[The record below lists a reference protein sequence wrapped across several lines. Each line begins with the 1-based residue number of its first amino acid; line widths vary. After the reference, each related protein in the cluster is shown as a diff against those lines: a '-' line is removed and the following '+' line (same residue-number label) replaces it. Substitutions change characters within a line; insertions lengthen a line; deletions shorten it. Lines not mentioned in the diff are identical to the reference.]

1 MYFEYP
7 MNDLKKFY
15 LMVAVA
21 PFTPPPLFSCT
32 FRTVIFEMSRFHL
45 TYIYMFPETLFPGS
59 TPARI

>member
-1 MYFEYP
+1 
-7 MNDLKKFY
+7 MNDHKKFY
-15 LMVAVA
+15 LLVAVA
-21 PFTPPPLFSCT
+21 PLTPPPPLFSCT